1 MITQALRDLFA
12 YTRQSAPENQ
22 TLHLPNVQL
31 FSKSRHATS
40 LLHITYAVFRMKKL
54 NLLHVPWT
62 GGGESL
68 SSPDVELWKEKIDL
82 KYKSLL
88 SKKVT
93 FCVCVCARACV
104 GDFVYVR
111 IFVFRACLRVYV
123 FLWP

>member
-12 YTRQSAPENQ
+12 YTRQRAPENQ

-31 FSKSRHATS
+31 FSKSRHVTS

-93 FCVCVCARACV
+93 FCVCVRARAYV
-104 GDFVYVR
+104 GDFVYAR

>member
-31 FSKSRHATS
+31 FSKSRHVTS

-82 KYKSLL
+82 KYK
-88 SKKVT
+88 
-93 FCVCVCARACV
+93 
-104 GDFVYVR
+104 
-111 IFVFRACLRVYV
+111 
-123 FLWP
+123 